1 MSALRSGSIILAMS
15 LTTSLAFAE
24 DFDGS
29 QPLECTAKSGR
40 DCLPTKSSCGPLN
53 PESSRAPIYGIDVAN
68 KQVHSPYRTALM
80 PILYNNTN
88 QDSLVLQGADLGFAW
103 SAIVNRKTGA
113 ITISVADKQGAMVLV
128 SKTPRLRS
136 TQTECGADCSCHGG
150 RLFRV
155 AFAMTARCRP
165 RRRGSRARP
174 HPTRRAAPLTTNVR
188 MVNQNWWITLMIQA
202 YKHCPPLTKE
212 PGATPI
218 VGGGFSGVSARRNSA
233 QRLERR
239 TD

>member
-1 MSALRSGSIILAMS
+1 MSALRSCSIILAMS
-15 LTTSLAFAE
+15 LTTTLAFAE

-53 PESSRAPIYGIDVAN
+53 HESSRAPIYGIDVAN

-113 ITISVADKQGAMVLV
+113 ITISVADKQGAYVV
-128 SKTPRLRS
+128 FGQCKT
-136 TQTECGADCSCHGG
+136 
-150 RLFRV
+150 
-155 AFAMTARCRP
+155 
-165 RRRGSRARP
+165 
-174 HPTRRAAPLTTNVR
+174 AA
-188 MVNQNWWITLMIQA
+188 A
-202 YKHCPPLTKE
+202 K
-212 PGATPI
+212 
-218 VGGGFSGVSARRNSA
+218 
-233 QRLERR
+233 
-239 TD
+239 